1 MNQFRESEESLSPNL
16 DDGVVFR
23 VPHEAPKRADVLN
36 LDEVAALQLEANDV
50 DVDVDVRVVESGAIA
65 KGETDALVF
74 TQGRLQV
81 HLKNEQIT
89 NFVHEARGGLRS
101 KGEAQDN
108 NSNGTQRSQLSSALS
123 FLYGSISL
131 QVAALV
137 SDIACC
143 ISNGERKF

>member
-23 VPHEAPKRADVLN
+23 VPREAPKRADVLN
-36 LDEVAALQLEANDV
+36 LDEVAALQLEAD

-101 KGEAQDN
+101 KGEAQDY

>member
-23 VPHEAPKRADVLN
+23 VPREAPKRADVLN
-36 LDEVAALQLEANDV
+36 LDEVAALQLEAV

>member
-23 VPHEAPKRADVLN
+23 VPREAPKRADVLN
-36 LDEVAALQLEANDV
+36 LDEVAALQLEAE

>member
-23 VPHEAPKRADVLN
+23 VPREAPKRADVLN
-36 LDEVAALQLEANDV
+36 LDEVAALQLEAD

>member
-1 MNQFRESEESLSPNL
+1 MNQFRESEESLSPHL

-36 LDEVAALQLEANDV
+36 LDEVAALQLEAD

-81 HLKNEQIT
+81 HLKT
-89 NFVHEARGGLRS
+89 SSLPL
-101 KGEAQDN
+101 
-108 NSNGTQRSQLSSALS
+108 LS
-123 FLYGSISL
+123 
-131 QVAALV
+131 
-137 SDIACC
+137 
-143 ISNGERKF
+143 

>member
-23 VPHEAPKRADVLN
+23 VPREAPKRADVLN
-36 LDEVAALQLEANDV
+36 LDEVAALQLEAD

-123 FLYGSISL
+123 LLYGSISL

-137 SDIACC
+137 SDI
-143 ISNGERKF
+143 G

>member
-23 VPHEAPKRADVLN
+23 VPREAPKRADVLN
-36 LDEVAALQLEANDV
+36 LDEVAALQLEAD

-123 FLYGSISL
+123 FQYGSISL
-131 QVAALV
+131 QVAALI